1 MANQTTNNN
10 NQRKLEEAERMGLNV
25 IGNIYDVET
34 ASVEKFIKLLFET
47 AGVDGVLNPVVRINK
62 EGSGSDIGVTC
73 ILCINSNSK
82 NIRNTNKQQFGNTE
96 KQISPVFLNN
106 GKKDKFKPDKTLATL
121 LVKTARF
128 IDDSNENNPR
138 FRIEVGYKAK
148 NIKVLTVQ
156 LDALRILALMA
167 GVDTN
172 THKIQ
177 VMFCKNIGNNN
188 GVIKFATVKRT
199 PGSSMED
206 IIKNSILK
214 NLRK

>member
-1 MANQTTNNN
+1 MANQEKT
-10 NQRKLEEAERMGLNV
+10 NQRQLSGAEAMGLNV

-34 ASVEKFIKLLFET
+34 TAVEKFIRVLFET
-47 AGVDGVLNPVVRINK
+47 AGIDGVLDPVVRINK
-62 EGSGSDIGVTC
+62 EGSGNDIGVSC
-73 ILCINSNSK
+73 ILCLNSNSA
-82 NIRNTNKQQFGNTE
+82 NIRNINKQQFGGNE

-128 IDDSNENNPR
+128 IDESNDGQPR
-138 FRIEVGYKAK
+138 FRIEVGYKSK
-148 NIKVLTVQ
+148 NIKVLTIQ
-156 LDALRILALMA
+156 LDALRVLGLMA

-188 GVIKFATVKRT
+188 GVIKFAAVKRA